1 MEEQHKVFIEV
12 NELTNSTNDND
23 TLLLSTKNKTLENL
37 DKLMTSSDCLRQICE
52 LLDDEL
58 PNEGNRD
65 IETIFYLKIKRKIG

>member
-1 MEEQHKVFIEV
+1 MEEQHNVFIEV
-12 NELTNSTNDND
+12 NDLTNSTNDND

-65 IETIFYLKIKRKIG
+65 NETIFYLKIKRKIG